1 LLRAAVLS
9 TGTFAGL
16 CALPIAAKWMLVG
29 RWKPVE
35 IDLWS
40 PAHLRF
46 WTVKTLIRASPLALL
61 AGSPLYVLYLRAL
74 GARIGAGVSIFSRTV
89 PVATDLITIGAG
101 TVIRKDS
108 SFTGYRAVAGRLHI
122 GPIVLGSNVLVG
134 EKTVLDIGTTMG
146 DWAQLGHSSALH
158 TGQAVPAG
166 QSWHGSPGQPTSTN
180 YRRVAPARCGTARRA
195 CYSMLQIL
203 LLLAFS
209 SAVTTAV
216 VLALTRIPHL
226 FTLLGPGPLLLGSW
240 YFPLAVALVAV
251 ILYLAALLGGLGM
264 MMILPRLLTPLITPG
279 RVYPLY
285 GFHFLVQRVITSVSN
300 SRFFMLLLGD
310 SSFIVHFLR
319 GLGYDL
325 SRVQQ
330 TGSNFGTQL
339 RHDSP
344 FLTTVGT
351 GTMVSDGLSVVNVEM
366 SSTSFRID
374 PVVVGERNFIGNDVA
389 FPAGARTGDNCLLAT
404 KVMIP
409 VGGPVHQDTGLLG
422 SPPFEIP
429 RNSPRPHSA
438 SHPATPEELRS
449 RLAAKNRYNARTVAV
464 VLLLRLVGA
473 FASLLAIAVLA
484 DLWAQFDVLAI
495 AVGLITVPLILI
507 VYSAVL
513 ERAVLGFRP
522 LTPQACSIYDSY
534 FWHHERLWK
543 FYISPALRGTPFTSL
558 IWRLA
563 GLRIGRQVFDDGCV
577 IPEKTLVTIGDGAV
591 LNAGSVIQ
599 GPRWRTVTSSPAT
612 SASGP
617 GPASASTHSS
627 ITASPSGRAPPSPPM
642 LSS

>member
-1 LLRAAVLS
+1 
-9 TGTFAGL
+9 
-16 CALPIAAKWMLVG
+16 
-29 RWKPVE
+29 
-35 IDLWS
+35 
-40 PAHLRF
+40 
-46 WTVKTLIRASPLALL
+46 
-61 AGSPLYVLYLRAL
+61 
-74 GARIGAGVSIFSRTV
+74 
-89 PVATDLITIGAG
+89 
-101 TVIRKDS
+101 
-108 SFTGYRAVAGRLHI
+108 
-122 GPIVLGSNVLVG
+122 
-134 EKTVLDIGTTMG
+134 
-146 DWAQLGHSSALH
+146 
-158 TGQAVPAG
+158 
-166 QSWHGSPGQPTSTN
+166 
-180 YRRVAPARCGTARRA
+180 
-195 CYSMLQIL
+195 
-203 LLLAFS
+203 
-209 SAVTTAV
+209 
-216 VLALTRIPHL
+216 
-226 FTLLGPGPLLLGSW
+226 
-240 YFPLAVALVAV
+240 
-251 ILYLAALLGGLGM
+251 
-264 MMILPRLLTPLITPG
+264 
-279 RVYPLY
+279 
-285 GFHFLVQRVITSVSN
+285 
-300 SRFFMLLLGD
+300 
-310 SSFIVHFLR
+310 
-319 GLGYDL
+319 LGYDL

-374 PVVVGERNFIGNDVA
+374 PVVVGERKFIGNDVA

-563 GLRIGRQVFDDGCV
+563 GLRIGRQVSMMAASSRRRPWSPSAMARCS
-577 IPEKTLVTIGDGAV
+577 TLAASSRAT
-591 LNAGSVIQ
+591 
-599 GPRWRTVTSSPAT
+599 RWRTVTSSPAT